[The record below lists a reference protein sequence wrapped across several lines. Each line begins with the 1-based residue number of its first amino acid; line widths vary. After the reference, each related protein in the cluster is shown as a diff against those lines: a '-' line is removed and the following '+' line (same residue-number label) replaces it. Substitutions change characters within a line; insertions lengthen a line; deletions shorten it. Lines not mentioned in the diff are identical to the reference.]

1 MSDSESEILI
11 HDNDDWSPCD
21 GCEPGYIG
29 ACSSCKFAS
38 PEINESLRYGDE
50 G

>member
-1 MSDSESEILI
+1 MSDSEAEILI
-11 HDNDDWSPCD
+11 HENEDWSPCD
-21 GCEPGYIG
+21 GCEPGY